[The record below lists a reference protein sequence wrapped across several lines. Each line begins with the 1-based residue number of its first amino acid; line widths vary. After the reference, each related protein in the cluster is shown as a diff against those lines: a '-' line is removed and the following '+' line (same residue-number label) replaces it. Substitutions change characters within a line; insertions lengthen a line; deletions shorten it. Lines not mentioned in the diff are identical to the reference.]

1 MQSFIDDGGENIY
14 INSGSQTSVQKK
26 QKHYILYVLY
36 TLVSIVFDCTTLK
49 PFYGARA
56 LEHLVLTRFRTQ
68 QKRSAQEE
76 AITGRGL
83 NRPWPIKERHHCPV
97 TPSRP
102 VTACFI
108 QTSSSGA
115 IKVATSWYSTR
126 ESILESGFFSAN
138 ILQ

>member
-1 MQSFIDDGGENIY
+1 MQSFIDDGGEIIY

-76 AITGRGL
+76 AIRGRGL
-83 NRPWPIKERHHCPV
+83 NVPGQSKSAIIARSLPV
-97 TPSRP
+97 VQSQLALFKRAHP
-102 VTACFI
+102 V
-108 QTSSSGA
+108 
-115 IKVATSWYSTR
+115 
-126 ESILESGFFSAN
+126 L
-138 ILQ
+138 